1 MVEILL
7 TEHALAVIVSPVTM
21 ATIFFALP
29 YLSADK
35 STCVTLSIVKR
46 FNFLH
51 DTTIKPYI
59 LLCYLYLNVREKLT
73 RGVTCYTE
81 AWHSSPA
88 SVIVIV

>member
-46 FNFLH
+46 FFYMIQQLNLIF
-51 DTTIKPYI
+51 
-59 LLCYLYLNVREKLT
+59 CYAI
-73 RGVTCYTE
+73 YT
-81 AWHSSPA
+81 
-88 SVIVIV
+88 